1 MADEYRRYPSRP
13 GGCPAYEKNSE
24 VSEVLRFLIRIWEQ
38 GSKHLL
44 HVC

>member
-24 VSEVLRFLIRIWEQ
+24 VSEVLNLRAR
-38 GSKHLL
+38 
-44 HVC
+44 